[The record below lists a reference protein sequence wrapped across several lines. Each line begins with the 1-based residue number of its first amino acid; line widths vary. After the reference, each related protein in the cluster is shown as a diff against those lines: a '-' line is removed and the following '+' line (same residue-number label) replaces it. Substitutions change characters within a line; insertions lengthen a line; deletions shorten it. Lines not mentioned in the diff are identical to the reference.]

1 MAVATISDA
10 LRSAAL
16 RRPAHLAYAYDSLEH
31 DWRTV
36 DRRVDKLANA
46 LLARGVGRGDVV
58 ASCCQDG
65 PPLVELI
72 FAAAR
77 IGAIRVGINYRYSPA
92 DLVKVIAHCGA
103 KLLVIQ
109 KDFAPLAAGLPPEV
123 DVVSCGDGQLE
134 MAAYGDLVD
143 GGVEADPGIR
153 VGEDEVCQIC
163 YTTGSTGEP
172 KAAVW
177 THRNYMHSTSHTQLD
192 LGLVRDDVWLH
203 CLPGAGVPCV
213 LDTWNAVQGFTNVI
227 LKAFDPRVCLE
238 KIEKYGVTRTV
249 WVPTMLMAVC
259 NVAETG
265 SYDVSTIRG
274 ISYGSAPTTT
284 ALIRR
289 ALGTFEGVRFDQ
301 WYGSTEGAGGWYTH
315 LTPDDHDRAL
325 AGEEGLLTSC
335 GRPMHHADV
344 KVVGEEGEDLPPGE
358 FGEICV
364 RGAFVMREYFRNPE
378 QTAATLRDGWLHTG
392 DMGRMDEEGFVYLV
406 DRKQFMVIT
415 GGYNVYPVD
424 VENRL
429 AEHPA
434 VAEVCVFGIPDAK
447 WGEAVHALVVLRDGE
462 EATAEDLIAHAR
474 GGLAAFKVPKSIDFR
489 DSLLRGPT
497 GKVLKRA
504 HKEEYWPTGD
514 THAG

>member
-16 RRPAHLAYAYDSLEH
+16 RRPDHLAYAYDKLEH
-31 DWRTV
+31 TWREV
-36 DRRVDKLANA
+36 DRRVDKLSNA
-46 LLARGVGRGDVV
+46 LIAKGIGRGDVV

-77 IGAIRVGINYRYSPA
+77 IGAIRVGLNYRYSA
-92 DLVKVIAHCGA
+92 GELARVVDHCGA
-103 KLLVIQ
+103 RLVILQ
-109 KDFAPLAAGLPPEV
+109 DDFAPLAADLPSHV
-123 DVVSCGDGQLE
+123 DVISCGDGQVDLSG
-134 MAAYGDLVD
+134 YGELVE
-143 GGVEADPGIR
+143 GGAEADPAIE
-153 VGEDEVCQIC
+153 VDESETCQIC
-163 YTTGSTGEP
+163 YTTGSTGVP

-192 LGLVRDDVWLH
+192 LGIERDEVWLH

-227 LKAFDPRVCLE
+227 AKAFDPTACLE
-238 KIEKYGVTRTV
+238 LIQKYRVTRTV

-259 NVAETG
+259 AVAEKG
-265 SYDVSTIRG
+265 GYDVSSIRG

-289 ALGTFEGVRFDQ
+289 ALETFDGVRFDQ

-315 LTPDDHDRAL
+315 LTPEDHDRAL
-325 AGEEGLLTSC
+325 AGEDALLTSC
-335 GRPMHHADV
+335 GRPMHHTDV
-344 KVVGEEGEDLPPGE
+344 KVVGEDGADLPPDS

-364 RGAFVMREYFRNPE
+364 RGAFVMREYFDNAE
-378 QTAATLRDGWLHTG
+378 QTAEILRNGWLHTG
-392 DMGRMDEEGFVYLV
+392 DMGRIDDEGFVYLV

-415 GGYNVYPVD
+415 GGYNVYPID

-429 AEHPA
+429 AEHPS
-434 VAEVCVFGIPDAK
+434 VGEVCVFGIPDET
-447 WGEAVHALVVLRDGE
+447 WGEAVHALVVLRHGQSATPE
-462 EATAEDLIAHAR
+462 ELIAFAR
-474 GGLAAFKVPKSIDFR
+474 EGLAAFKVPKQIEFR
-489 DSLLRGPT
+489 DSLMRGPT
-497 GKVLKRA
+497 GKILKRA
-504 HKEEYWPTGD
+504 HKEEYWPSGEGD
-514 THAG
+514 A